1 MSNLHSMLSKS
12 AAQEA
17 ETTTPIIAG
26 RSKRSAKA
34 VNEILISAKLSI
46 PIIEYVRD
54 FQHQQAMT
62 TGNVLFS
69 FKDALTS
76 IISEHRESRP
86 NIPHRPDAV
95 KEAESKRGRKK
106 ET

>member
-1 MSNLHSMLSKS
+1 MNNLELMLSKS
-12 AAQEA
+12 SPASPVSLPTEEA
-17 ETTTPIIAG
+17 ET
-26 RSKRSAKA
+26 
-34 VNEILISAKLSI
+34 LISAKLST
-46 PIIEYVRD
+46 PLIEYIRD

-76 IISEHRESRP
+76 IISAHKESSP
-86 NIPHRPDAV
+86 DIPPRPDAV

-106 ET
+106 LKT